1 MTSIS
6 EATLVQRAAYLYRHL
21 LLLQR
26 LFQGTDEGDAADW
39 LLAAEEAEAAACC
52 VGIREE
58 LDDLKEQ
65 ARILTTVPFPI
76 REWRPGDASDDE
88 RWRALSQIERREVL
102 SLASAY
108 ENLITWAE
116 GQAFPR
122 AEPAERTELRALDAL
137 ASPRVPRDPGEMIEF
152 LRAERAR
159 VQRFRQEMAFL
170 DRRRVAESA

>member
-21 LLLQR
+21 LLLQQ
-26 LFQGTDEGDAADW
+26 LFQGADENDAAAW
-39 LLAAEEAEAAACC
+39 LVAADDADAAACC

-58 LDDLKEQ
+58 LEDLKEQ
-65 ARILTTVPFPI
+65 ARILATVPFPI
-76 REWRPGDASDDE
+76 REWRPGDGSDDE
-88 RWRALSQIERREVL
+88 RWRALSQIERREVM

-108 ENLITWAE
+108 ESLIAWVE

-122 AEPAERTELRALDAL
+122 PEPAERAEPRGLDVL
-137 ASPRVPRDPGEMIEF
+137 VPRVPRDPNEMAEY

-159 VQRFRQEMAFL
+159 VVRFRQEMAFL